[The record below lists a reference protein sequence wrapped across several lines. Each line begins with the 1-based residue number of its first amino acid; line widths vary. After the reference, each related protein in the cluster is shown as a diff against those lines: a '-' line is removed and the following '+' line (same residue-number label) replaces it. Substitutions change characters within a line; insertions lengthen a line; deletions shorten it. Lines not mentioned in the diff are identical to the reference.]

1 MSCVLVSTSRQP
13 LLRRLVHSDRYAL
26 PLVMLVSLLLLLDTL
41 AQLYEGLVYL
51 VLVSAGTLRGY
62 THW

>member
-1 MSCVLVSTSRQP
+1 MSCVLVSTSWQP

-41 AQLYEGLVYL
+41 AQLYEGPVYW
-51 VLVSAGTLRGY
+51 Y
-62 THW
+62 